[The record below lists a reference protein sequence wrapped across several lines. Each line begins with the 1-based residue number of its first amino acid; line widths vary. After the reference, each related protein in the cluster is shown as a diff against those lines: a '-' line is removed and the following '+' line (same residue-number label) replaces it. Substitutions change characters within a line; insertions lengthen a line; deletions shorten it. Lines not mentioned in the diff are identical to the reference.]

1 MHLGGASMALHR
13 PDSWQTTEVVMGPW
27 SLNPGLHWYWA
38 LAPRVKSWP
47 KMLPLTGG
55 TGIPQDST
63 GGKAASERVNAPF
76 SLFIVV

>member
-1 MHLGGASMALHR
+1 MHLGGASMALHL
-13 PDSWQTTEVVMGPW
+13 PDSWQTTEVVVGPA

-63 GGKAASERVNAPF
+63 GEGPGEREGKYTF
-76 SLFIVV
+76 